1 MNQLLIFLL
10 FQVSYIRIS
19 TKRKVWEY
27 FWEGEMNMEVEG
39 VEVQL
44 SLVHEAIKDY
54 LTGMPMGIYYIS
66 ASQ

>member
-1 MNQLLIFLL
+1 
-10 FQVSYIRIS
+10 
-19 TKRKVWEY
+19 
-27 FWEGEMNMEVEG
+27 MNMEVEG